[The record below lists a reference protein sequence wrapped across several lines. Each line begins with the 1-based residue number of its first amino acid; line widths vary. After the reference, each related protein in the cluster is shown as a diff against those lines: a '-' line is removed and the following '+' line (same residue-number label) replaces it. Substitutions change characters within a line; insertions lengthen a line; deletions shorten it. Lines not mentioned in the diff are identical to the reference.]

1 MFTFLNLIFL
11 NFTGL
16 HLCPNINIFTLDLR
30 FGGVGDLGFAFSLSS
45 SPSRLPAPIDRSS
58 PHFPRSLRLLFLSAF
73 SRKNLIAKR
82 DWLPPSWPLSFN
94 LLAPLSPVFKRELIR
109 ARRAIVMPPPLHI
122 WRCNAHGKLCTVC
135 TVYTG
140 RMSQYTVHM
149 AQYTWQCTQGTVHT
163 VQCTRYI
170 AHSRSLTP
178 IKWAY
183 SRSPDCLLKLDLSGG
198 PCYLQTPHFAC
209 VVTSPPKGSIDYRL

>member
-122 WRCNAHGKLCTVC
+122 WRCTLQTVHSMYSVHRTQATVHSTHG
-135 TVYTG
+135 
-140 RMSQYTVHM
+140 TVHM
-149 AQYTWQCTQGTVHT
+149 TMYTRHSTHDTVHGILH
-163 VQCTRYI
+163 I
-170 AHSRSLTP
+170 AGVWP
-178 IKWAY
+178 
-183 SRSPDCLLKLDLSGG
+183 
-198 PCYLQTPHFAC
+198 Q
-209 VVTSPPKGSIDYRL
+209 